1 MNFPFFGAKAKA
13 APGDPRPPAAG
24 GAPWLGGWAAA
35 TPPRSYEAQVRAGY
49 IANPIVSR
57 AVRIVADGIAGAPVI
72 STPAAHPAL
81 ALFGRDG
88 ALLETVAANLLLHG
102 NAYLEVALGAG
113 GLPVAL
119 FPLRPERITVE
130 ADSSGWPTAYLYRA
144 GATLTRYPAE
154 TRDGQ
159 AGIIHLKSYHPLS
172 DWYGL
177 GCLGAAAAA
186 VEVHSGAA
194 RWNQALLDNAA
205 RPSGALVYDPGDGS
219 ALSAAQF
226 ARLKDQMGEQYQGA
240 ANAGRP
246 MLLDGGMKWQPLS
259 LTPAEMDFV
268 RVRDNAAREIAL
280 AFGVPPMLLGLQG
293 DATYANYREA
303 NVALWRLTLLPLA
316 ARILGGL
323 SRRLQDW
330 WPDLH
335 LDIDRDQVPALAGDR
350 AQLWAQVTAASFLS
364 DAEKRAMLGLEM
376 GR

>member
-1 MNFPFFGAKAKA
+1 MKFPFFHKARA
-13 APGDPRPPAAG
+13 VGPSP
-24 GAPWLGGWAAA
+24 APWYAAYSPSG
-35 TPPRSYEAQVRAGY
+35 PPRSYEAQVRAGFV
-49 IANPIVSR
+49 ANPVVSR
-57 AVRIVADGIAGAPVI
+57 AVRIIADGVAGAPII

-88 ALLETVAANLLLHG
+88 GVLEAIAANLMLHG
-102 NAYLEVALGAG
+102 NAYVEVACGAG

-119 FPLRPERITVE
+119 YPLRPERVSVE
-130 ADSSGWPTAYLYRA
+130 SDAGGWPLAYLYRA
-144 GATLTRYPAE
+144 GSSLTRYPAQ
-154 TRDGQ
+154 TRGDR
-159 AGIIHLKSYHPLS
+159 AALVHLRGFHPL
-172 DWYGL
+172 DDHYGL
-177 GCLGAAAAA
+177 GCLAAAAA
-186 VEVHSGAA
+186 AIEVHNGAA

-226 ARLKDQMGEQYQGA
+226 ARLKEQMGEQYQGA

-268 RVRDNAAREIAL
+268 RVRDTAAREIAL
-280 AFGVPPMLLGLQG
+280 AFGVPPMLLGLPG

-316 ARILGGL
+316 AKILGGL
-323 SRRLQDW
+323 SRQLQAW

-335 LDIDRDQVPALAGDR
+335 LDLDRDAVPALAGDR
-350 AQLWAQVTAASFLS
+350 ALLWGQVTAAGFLS